1 MHLSIFANDLLQQSL
16 ALLVTVELLLL
27 YVSGKI
33 YIYIQKPASSPPYME
48 VLKHADWVCN
58 NLFENFRSRR
68 QYYTT
73 ETISH
78 LKVMYA
84 FTCQAFNWNHTVIEG
99 FRQEGPPGGLLA
111 TPTANFKAI
120 SGCLGP
126 CSRIWRSPQM
136 EIPQLLWSTFSVL
149 NHFLVIFFF
158 FFIFIWP
165 DDQLVKYL
173 YMYICITESYPKANW
188 H

>member
-16 ALLVTVELLLL
+16 ALLVAVELLLL

-33 YIYIQKPASSPPYME
+33 CIYIYIQKPVSSPPYME

-58 NLFENFRSRR
+58 NLFENFGSRR

-78 LKVMYA
+78 LKVIYT
-84 FTCQAFNWNHTVIEG
+84 FTCQAFYWNHIIIEG

-111 TPTANFKAI
+111 TPTANFKAT

-126 CSRIWRSPQM
+126 CIRIWRSSQM
-136 EIPQLLWSTFSVL
+136 EVPQLLWWTFSVL
-149 NHFLVIFFF
+149 NHSPGNFFYLHLTRWPTCQV
-158 FFIFIWP
+158 FIH
-165 DDQLVKYL
+165 VYL
-173 YMYICITESYPKANW
+173 YCRIISKS
-188 H
+188 